1 MERLASGNAA
11 YETPD
16 AQISEN
22 KITVELEQG
31 SFTEGEINIIG
42 KNNAAIKGAVFST
55 DRKSTRLNSSHNNQS
70 RMPSSA

>member
-31 SFTEGEINIIG
+31 SFTEGEI
-42 KNNAAIKGAVFST
+42 KRLRETKKLQQKGAAPENRRRSF
-55 DRKSTRLNSSHNNQS
+55 
-70 RMPSSA
+70 

>member
-55 DRKSTRLNSSHNNQS
+55 DSHISFENNQINGINNVVK
-70 RMPSSA
+70 